1 MLEKTY
7 KIGHRYGDSETVSGS
22 EVLYV
27 IDKLVAE
34 FNDVNSAIVDEEHR
48 QVYVLDQDGDAFTVY
63 LDGYILFEHVGS
75 NGIEFFYKEVLSIDD
90 IKRKFELF
98 ILNKSALLR
107 SIDWKKKESEICPNR
122 NVFSSNNI
130 KRDFL
135 LHRAAFNGNLNE
147 AKRLI
152 AEGFEV
158 NLQDDDGAT
167 PIMHAIVEDH
177 IDIVK
182 YLLDCGASANIKDTD
197 GSSVYDLAAGNKEIL
212 NLLANT

>member
-7 KIGHRYGDSETVSGS
+7 EVGHRYGDSETVSSS

-27 IDKLVAE
+27 IDKLIAE

-75 NGIEFFYKEVLSIDD
+75 TGIESYYKEVQSIDE
-90 IKRKFELF
+90 IKSRFELF
-98 ILNKSALLR
+98 ILNKSALLK
-107 SIDWKKKESEICPNR
+107 SIDWTKESEIRSNR
-122 NVFSSNNI
+122 NIFSSNKN
-130 KRDFL
+130 KRDFS

-182 YLLDCGASANIKDTD
+182 YLLDCGASTNIKDTD

-212 NLLANT
+212 NLLAGT